1 MNKIY
6 SRKHIKLPISN
17 KLTKYSKIR
26 KSKIRKSKNVIS
38 EYRLLSLANASQIH
52 LDELSHITRDTSI
65 MKYIGKGNIWTMK
78 DLKQYMLDEKN
89 ENRKNIL
96 QRQYYSFIL
105 VKNHTDYIKSEV
117 K

>member
-1 MNKIY
+1 
-6 SRKHIKLPISN
+6 
-17 KLTKYSKIR
+17 
-26 KSKIRKSKNVIS
+26 
-38 EYRLLSLANASQIH
+38 
-52 LDELSHITRDTSI
+52 